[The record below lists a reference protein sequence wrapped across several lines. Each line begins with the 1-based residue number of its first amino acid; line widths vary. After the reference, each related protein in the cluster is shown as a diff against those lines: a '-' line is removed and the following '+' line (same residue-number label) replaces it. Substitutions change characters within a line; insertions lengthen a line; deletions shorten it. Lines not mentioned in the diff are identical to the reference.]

1 MFQKLVQ
8 DIVQTSIA
16 TGPLGALRFFQGL
29 EAVSHVGREYLR
41 TGFRG
46 SQAELSS
53 PRLLRLLFE
62 RLGAT
67 YIKIGQFIAS
77 APTLFPAEYVQ
88 EFQSCLDRTPPLPF
102 DQIKKVVE
110 SDLGRR
116 IDDVYQYVDP
126 QPLASASVAQVTPAT
141 HHLSCS

>member
-1 MFQKLVQ
+1 M
-8 DIVQTSIA
+8 QTSIS

-46 SQAELSS
+46 SGAELG
-53 PRLLRLLFE
+53 PPQLLRLLFE

-88 EFQSCLDRTPPLPF
+88 EFQSCLDKTPPLPF
-102 DQIKKVVE
+102 DEVKKVIE
-110 SDLGRR
+110 ADLGRR
-116 IDDVYQYVDP
+116 IGDVYQYVDP
-126 QPLASASVAQVTPAT
+126 QPLASASVAQVSPEEPSED
-141 HHLSCS
+141 LGRCRFG